1 MAQLL
6 VRNIDD
12 SVVSRLKEH
21 ARRHGRSLQAEVK
34 SILERASQNDLERA
48 RKVANRIRRRIGRR
62 QQTDSAVLLREDRE
76 R

>member
-6 VRNIDD
+6 VRKLDE
-12 SVVSRLKEH
+12 SVVARLKEQ

-48 RKVANRIRRRIGRR
+48 REVADRIRRRIGRR
-62 QQTDSAVLLREDRE
+62 QQTDSVDLIREDRD

>member
-6 VRNIDD
+6 VRNLDET
-12 SVVSRLKEH
+12 VVSRLKDQ

-34 SILERASQNDLERA
+34 GILERAARTDHERA
-48 RKVANRIRRRIGRR
+48 LKAADLIRRRINRR
-62 QQTDSAVLLREDRE
+62 QRTDSVDLIREDRE